1 MNWIERMDSLI
12 PSRKKKKTQNTCYG
26 VEVEVEWDSTEAK
39 NEVISYFMENFIPN
53 VSITE
58 DGSLRNGLEFVSS
71 VPHVKRSILG
81 EMEQLYDVL
90 KEFGAVVTHRCSTHI
105 HVDVRNFNTAQLF
118 AFQTIWSFFEYDML
132 SCIDSERKNNKFCLT
147 DYITPFNLEFKY
159 SVISGRND
167 INWLRERGKR
177 YRYQAMNVIDPLL
190 RQGSIEFRSMQ
201 GNLDIEKLTNW
212 INKLE
217 KLVNISK
224 LYDTP
229 KSMYKL
235 YNILISHPR
244 MFYKAVFGQKSTEE
258 LNYFVLDVIESFLG
272 EGYDE
277 ENFVSI

>member
-1 MNWIERMDSLI
+1 MNWIERMDNLL
-12 PSRKKKKTQNTCYG
+12 PSRKRKKTQNTCFG
-26 VEVEVEWDSTEAK
+26 VEIEVEWD
-39 NEVISYFMENFIPN
+39 NPDNRRWVIDNFPAIPN
-53 VSITE
+53 ITVTE

-71 VPHVKRSILG
+71 VPHVKSNVLR
-81 EMEQLYDVL
+81 EVEELYNFLNDCNTTVS
-90 KEFGAVVTHRCSTHI
+90 HRCSTHV

-132 SCIDSERKNNKFCLT
+132 SCIDEERKNNKFCLT
-147 DYITPFNLEFKY
+147 DYVTPYNLEFKY
-159 SVISGRND
+159 SLISGRND
-167 INWLRERGKR
+167 IIWLRERGKR

-244 MFYKAVFGQKSTEE
+244 MFYKAAFKQKSTEE